1 MRSMLNSLSPSRNG
15 DFAFQPYIRNELV
28 RLICFRFL
36 FSSVTH
42 SQFEGRIPTE
52 LGKLKKLHSMDLH
65 DNNLTG
71 SVPREVCNLKLKE
84 LVVDCLG
91 PKPEVQCDCCTVCC
105 RGLPDFKCVDV
116 KTGQEIQRQ

>member
-1 MRSMLNSLSPSRNG
+1 M
-15 DFAFQPYIRNELV
+15 
-28 RLICFRFL
+28 
-36 FSSVTH
+36 SSVLHFVTKVCDSFMLHILSAAH

-52 LGKLKKLHSMDLH
+52 LGKLKKLQSMDLH

-71 SVPREVCNLKLKE
+71 SVPREICNLKLKE

-91 PKPEVQCDCCTVCC
+91 PNPEVKCDCCTICC
-105 RGLPDFKCVDV
+105 RGLPDFKCVDT